1 MMSSKLVARVVLVLL
16 TVPSALIAVWILVA
30 PRSFYDDFPGLGAVW
45 VAPDGPF
52 NEHLLRDYGAAL
64 LGLVVLALCA
74 FVWLTRPLVLA
85 TGLAWLVAWVPH
97 LVYHVRNLDPFP
109 ADEHVA
115 LVASLAITPILAIV
129 LLFTA
134 RGVERE
140 SVGARAGTDLSDA
153 TAR

>member
-1 MMSSKLVARVVLVLL
+1 MMNSRLVARVVLVLL
-16 TVPSALIAVWILVA
+16 TVPSALIAVWVLVA

-74 FVWLTRPLVLA
+74 LVWLTRPLVLA

-97 LVYHVRNLDPFP
+97 LVYHVRNLEPFP
-109 ADEHVA
+109 ADQHVA
-115 LVASLAITPILAIV
+115 LVASLALTPILAIV

-140 SVGARAGTDLSDA
+140 TVTPAAADAVGTAAR
-153 TAR
+153 